1 MSSALGVYIEHNL
14 IKYAKV
20 SKNNDIIKIE
30 SFGMKF
36 YDNVEETLKQI
47 IEETY
52 SYKMPISINL
62 AEEQYNYFDVFGLLN
77 KKDIEGIIK
86 DMKYRGVPK
95 DFIANDIFMNS
106 NYYLSNYTNMKPDGK
121 VQNED
126 LKDLAD
132 KISKHFGV

>member
-1 MSSALGVYIEHNL
+1 MEYKEA
-14 IKYAKV
+14 
-20 SKNNDIIKIE
+20 
-30 SFGMKF
+30 
-36 YDNVEETLKQI
+36 NV
-47 IEETY
+47 
-52 SYKMPISINL
+52 
-62 AEEQYNYFDVFGLLN
+62 
-77 KKDIEGIIK
+77 DIEGIIK

-106 NYYLSNYTNMKPDGK
+106 NYYLSNYTNMKPGGK